1 MTLVRVVALAS
12 ALMPSTYLLRARITK
27 GGEVTRMLTGSTEK
41 NEISSSSFNSASN
54 PSTETSQ
61 TTQLPHMDPWSLSAS
76 VAGLA
81 SLTLEIGKLLGGYVS
96 DVKSA
101 PQDADKLHAEVT
113 ALAQALDRLVEFL
126 RREDTTG
133 PEFKDTS
140 VLCSI
145 IVMCQKQINVL
156 YKKLGKQEN
165 EKTSKVAG
173 IIEGMKWPFQK
184 EEFESTVRSLNR
196 FTQTFEFSLTIENWY
211 IPSRS
216 GSMGL
221 LTRSSSLLSKTSS
234 EVLSKLDENMNQI
247 QGLMKMLPAIPME
260 MQRLS
265 SQIAEV
271 QGAVAEFANAG
282 EDIRKIM
289 LGVDRVEETLKGIR
303 RRTSSMTLLIKLTTT
318 DKAVNDNMAEF
329 HLLPLHEPQTKS
341 PSELLIA
348 VASLVIVSSIWLI
361 MPRSLSSFKK
371 SNI

>member
-1 MTLVRVVALAS
+1 
-12 ALMPSTYLLRARITK
+12 
-27 GGEVTRMLTGSTEK
+27 
-41 NEISSSSFNSASN
+41 
-54 PSTETSQ
+54 
-61 TTQLPHMDPWSLSAS
+61 
-76 VAGLA
+76 
-81 SLTLEIGKLLGGYVS
+81 
-96 DVKSA
+96 
-101 PQDADKLHAEVT
+101 
-113 ALAQALDRLVEFL
+113 
-126 RREDTTG
+126 
-133 PEFKDTS
+133 
-140 VLCSI
+140 
-145 IVMCQKQINVL
+145 
-156 YKKLGKQEN
+156 
-165 EKTSKVAG
+165 
-173 IIEGMKWPFQK
+173 MKWPFQK

-196 FTQTFEFSLTIENWY
+196 FTQTFEFSLTIENC
-211 IPSRS
+211 
-216 GSMGL
+216 
-221 LTRSSSLLSKTSS
+221 SLLSKTSS

-289 LGVDRVEETLKGIR
+289 LGVDRVEETLK
-303 RRTSSMTLLIKLTTT
+303 